1 MKKRF
6 NVSVV
11 GSTGAVG
18 KEILALLEKR
28 DFPVETLSL
37 FSSQNIARASFKD
50 SEIVFLAAGASVSKD
65 LIQRLKASNA
75 LIIDLSSAFRMEDNV
90 PLIMPEINGHLIQ
103 KNALNSSPNCVA
115 SLMALP
121 LFPIHKKW
129 GIKRIVATA
138 FQAASGGGKKLL
150 QKLHDDTKSA
160 LSKETSKDPH
170 FYGFNLFSH
179 TSPLLDSGYV
189 EEEKK
194 IMDEMRKLLNAPDLK
209 ISATSIRVPVER
221 AHSISVNIQCQGK
234 ISLEEVYKLLHQTKG
249 VRIFEDR
256 KNNIFASPQ
265 DVVGKEDVFCGRF
278 RIDPSEPN
286 TLEMWIVG
294 DQLLKGAALNAV
306 QIAEHLTEKKNE
318 TI

>member
-6 NVSVV
+6 NIAVV

-18 KEILALLEKR
+18 KEIITLLKKR
-28 DFPVETLSL
+28 DFPIEILSV
-37 FSSQNIARASFKD
+37 FSSQNISNASFD
-50 SEIVFLAAGASVSKD
+50 NADIIFLAAGAAVSKEITYK
-65 LIQRLKASNA
+65 LLASNA
-75 LIIDLSSAFRMEDNV
+75 RIIDLSSAFRMEEDV
-90 PLIMPEINGHLIQ
+90 PLIMPEINPHLIQ
-103 KNALNSSPNCVA
+103 KNRLIASPNCVA

-121 LFPIHKKW
+121 LFPIHQKW
-129 GIKRIVATA
+129 GIERLVATA

-150 QKLHDDTKSA
+150 QKLYADTKST
-160 LSKETSKDPH
+160 LSNETSKDPH

-194 IMDEMRKLLNAPDLK
+194 IMDEMRKLISEPDLK
-209 ISATSIRVPVER
+209 ISVTSIRVPVER
-221 AHSISVNIQCQGK
+221 AHSISVNIQCQEK
-234 ISLEEVYKLLHQTKG
+234 ISLEDVYNLLHQTKG

-256 KNNIFASPQ
+256 KNNLFASPR
-265 DVVGKEDVFCGRF
+265 DAAGKEEVFCGRF
-278 RIDPSEPN
+278 RIDPSQPN

-306 QIAEHLTEKKNE
+306 QIAEILKDEE
-318 TI
+318 